1 MVAKNK
7 FNKIGIYSSKKNI
20 KATQIASQIE
30 EISNNLGIQI
40 LIPKS
45 SEILLPNKKS
55 FSDKYIIKNSDLIVA
70 IGGDGTLLSSA
81 RKFGSHDIPILGI
94 NLGNLGFLTDIAPE
108 ELTFS
113 FKEVMKGKFIKDYRS
128 FINASILGSERSWLA
143 LNEVVVHS
151 RRTAKLIEYELF
163 IDEKFVYRQKADG
176 IIISS
181 PTGSTAYSL
190 SGNGPIV
197 HPEVKAITLLPMF
210 PHSLNTRPLLV
221 DENSDIDIK
230 ICNKEKVNV
239 SFDSHDN
246 LELKESDV
254 IRLSKD
260 ASSLCLIHPKDH
272 DFYSACRNK
281 LGWSLG
287 VPVKNYY

>member
-1 MVAKNK
+1 MVDKNEFK
-7 FNKIGIYSSKKNI
+7 TVGIYSSKKSI
-20 KATQIASQIE
+20 KAMQIASQIE
-30 EISNNLGIQI
+30 EISRNLGIKI

-45 SEILLPNKKS
+45 SESLLPNKKTY
-55 FSDKYIIKNSDLIVA
+55 SDKYIIKNVDLVVA

-81 RKFGSHDIPILGI
+81 RKFGAHNIPILGI

-113 FKEVMKGKFIKDYRS
+113 FKEVMKGKYIRDYRS
-128 FINASILGSERSWLA
+128 FIKGSILGLDRSWLA

-151 RRTAKLIEYELF
+151 SKTAKLIEYELF

-190 SGNGPIV
+190 SGNGPII
-197 HPEVKAITLLPMF
+197 HPDVKAITLLPMF

-221 DENSDIDIK
+221 DENSVIDIK
-230 ICNKEKVNV
+230 ICNKEKADI
-239 SFDSHDN
+239 SFDSHDGHN
-246 LELKESDV
+246 LKSSDV
-254 IRLSKD
+254 IKLCKD
-260 ASSLCLIHPKDH
+260 SSSLCLIHPKDH
-272 DFYSACRNK
+272 DFYSACRTK

-287 VPVKNYY
+287 VPTKNYN